1 MPTDKP
7 RLNIV
12 LEKPLYETVK
22 KLAAKAGTSLSLT
35 ARDLIRE
42 AVELHEEG
50 YLLRKAKER
59 DKTFDRRKALSHDE
73 VWR

>member
-1 MPTDKP
+1 MPTENP
-7 RLNIV
+7 RLNVV
-12 LEKPLYETVK
+12 LEKPLYRTLK

-42 AVELHEEG
+42 ALEMHEEG
-50 YLLRKAKER
+50 YWLRKARKR
-59 DKTFDRRKALSHDE
+59 DETFDRSRALSHDE